1 MRDSFL
7 LYTEYQEQIELLDME
22 QRGAL
27 FTAILEYAAGTD
39 PDLSDGMVRMA
50 FAFIKAK
57 MDKDTQKYEQICEER
72 RKSGSKGGRPTKANG
87 FSENQTKAK
96 KANGFSEKQTKAKK
110 PDNDNEYDNDN
121 DLNNKKHILSGTIS
135 HIVDH
140 LNEKA
145 GTNFRDQSKSTRQ
158 HIHARLNE
166 GFTESDFFTV
176 IDKKVEEWKGTDMA
190 KYLRPETLFGSKFE
204 GYLNQTRAAPAKV
217 SNFTPRDQNLDDEV
231 YRLGLFANL

>member
-1 MRDSFL
+1 MDE
-7 LYTEYQEQIELLDME
+7 TEPSDPL
-22 QRGAL
+22 
-27 FTAILEYAAGTD
+27 AAMAV
-39 PDLSDGMVRMA
+39 GM
-50 FAFIKAK
+50 AK
-57 MDKDTQKYEQICEER
+57 PSIDYR
-72 RKSGSKGGRPTKANG
+72 RKRSEAGEKAAA
-87 FSENQTKAK
+87 SRWEKHAVSCDDDAIRCDSDATLCDDDAIQCVDMPKKKKENIKDK
-96 KANGFSEKQTKAKK
+96 KE
-110 PDNDNEYDNDN
+110 
-121 DLNNKKHILSGTIS
+121 NKKDILSGTIS

-158 HIHARLNE
+158 HIHARLDE
-166 GFTESDFFTV
+166 GFTEADFYTV

>member
-50 FAFIKAK
+50 FSFIKAK

-158 HIHARLNE
+158 HIHARLDE
-166 GFTESDFFTV
+166 GFTEADFYTV

>member
-39 PDLSDGMVRMA
+39 PELSDGMVRMA

-158 HIHARLNE
+158 HIHARLEE
-166 GFTESDFFTV
+166 GFTEADFYTV

>member
-50 FAFIKAK
+50 FSFIKAK

-87 FSENQTKAK
+87 FSEKQTKAK

-158 HIHARLNE
+158 HIHARMNE
-166 GFTESDFFTV
+166 GFTEADFYTV

-204 GYLNQTRAAPAKV
+204 GYLNQTRGAPAKV